1 MAIEIP
7 GPVADRLA
15 TEQNIWLTTT
25 RADGMP
31 LPNTVWFLW
40 RNGEFFVSTAP
51 EAFKVKNMKR
61 NLLVSLNLNTSSLD
75 GSDVAIFQAQADFS
89 KPSTED
95 DFQAYLKKYKEGI
108 AALGFT
114 EEYLRSDFVLIR
126 LKLLKY
132 RTVVWE

>member
-7 GPVADRLA
+7 ASVIERMA

-25 RADGMP
+25 RADGQP

-40 RNGEFFVSTAP
+40 RNGSFFVSTAP
-51 EAFKVKNMKR
+51 EAIKAKNMRR
-61 NLLVSLNLNTSSLD
+61 NPLVSLNMNTSSMD
-75 GSDVAIFQAQADFS
+75 GSDIAIFHAKADFS
-89 KPSTED
+89 SPATED
-95 DFQAYLKKYKEGI
+95 DFQAYLTKYKEGI

-126 LKLLKY
+126 LQPLKY
-132 RTVVWE
+132 RTVVWD